1 MKCSVEISMYPLKKE
16 FKEPI
21 IGFIKN
27 LRKHSEIIVKTN
39 GISTQIFGD
48 YDNISQALNKEI
60 KSSFKNNKSIVFNMK
75 IINSD
80 LQEIP
85 IF

>member
-1 MKCSVEISMYPLKKE
+1 MYPLKKE

-21 IGFIKN
+21 IEFIKK
-27 LRKHSEIIVKTN
+27 LRKHSKIIVKTN